1 MKSLPLPRGGRLIMN
16 LLIAAGLSAQAF
28 AQEAIPRGTLNV
40 DRSLVRVGSF
50 SALDWKIEH
59 PKTAVDVVDITDVGT
74 IIPKKSVTMR
84 VRTLGVAFQSGS
96 RELPLDAY
104 WSVNNSSWSRF
115 FYDVGSNVVSTD
127 ILIETKVKKGDQIN
141 FGARGKNGR
150 KWYPFHHTAK
160 DDRYVIVLKNGDKAP
175 SYAPAYNQSGVESF
189 LSPYI
194 DGSGRIRIGP
204 RDVIVL
210 WEASTA
216 SPGSTYFDMQD
227 LVVLATF
234 E

>member
-1 MKSLPLPRGGRLIMN
+1 MLLTLLCNGNALLEGLP
-16 LLIAAGLSAQAF
+16 GLAKTYGLQLK
-28 AQEAIPRGTLNV
+28 EAKAMDPALKYRALV
-40 DRSLVRVGSF
+40 DN
-50 SALDWKIEH
+50 
-59 PKTAVDVVDITDVGT
+59 AVDVVDITDVGT
-74 IIPKKSVTMR
+74 IIPKESVTMR

-127 ILIETKVKKGDQIN
+127 ILIETNVKKGDQIN
-141 FGARGKNGR
+141 FGARGKNGSI
-150 KWYPFHHTAK
+150 WYPFHHTAK